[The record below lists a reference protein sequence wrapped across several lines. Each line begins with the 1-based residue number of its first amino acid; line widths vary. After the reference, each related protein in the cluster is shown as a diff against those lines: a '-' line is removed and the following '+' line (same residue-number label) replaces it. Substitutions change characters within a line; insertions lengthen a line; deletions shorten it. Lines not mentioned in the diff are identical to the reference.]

1 MLEVREDW
9 LLWLSIYL
17 YGRLNLK
24 KVPSRWPSLVSLVC
38 CLLKYQNH
46 FLSHWTMV
54 SLSSCSLFLLS
65 LFRLR
70 YENDNLNPDL
80 ICYLWLCML
89 YAKNTSNCHPMFLT
103 MRRLCWNYFWDGIDR
118 NETCYSY
125 MPKWTKRKSRSRR
138 WKKNIWQM
146 PTREEKEQ
154 NSTTEKKNRER
165 SFSTENMFDEKSVLQ
180 LHVARKKKHTHTKS
194 I

>member
-9 LLWLSIYL
+9 LLWLSTYL
-17 YGRLNLK
+17 YGWLNLEK
-24 KVPSRWPSLVSLVC
+24 SLVSLVC

-146 PTREEKEQ
+146 PTRIKKER
-154 NSTTEKKNRER
+154 NSTTEKKKLWTI
-165 SFSTENMFDEKSVLQ
+165 FFDGEHVWWKIRFLQ
-180 LHVARKKKHTHTKS
+180 LHVARKKNTHTKS